1 MPLIARL
8 NDLVRVG
15 SAWGGTSV
23 WTSSRLARRCRRFE
37 RRRPPFC
44 CSTHRGDSSTP
55 ASGSDVLR
63 MKLGVEQIWVREAAE
78 GRWFRALVR
87 EGAQAFISSVSSRV
101 AGTVTY
107 RLAPYRMDPVSVVG
121 EDGLYVR
128 AQNAHRARP
137 IHPAEFS

>member
-1 MPLIARL
+1 M
-8 NDLVRVG
+8 G
-15 SAWGGTSV
+15 SAWGGTSGLDELETGQKV
-23 WTSSRLARRCRRFE
+23 QEIREAPAALLLLDASRRLEHACI
-37 RRRPPFC
+37 
-44 CSTHRGDSSTP
+44 S
-55 ASGSDVLR
+55 SDVLR

-78 GRWFRALVR
+78 GRWFRSVR

-128 AQNAHRARP
+128 DRTLIEPARSTQP
-137 IHPAEFS
+137 SFRRGLPELPA